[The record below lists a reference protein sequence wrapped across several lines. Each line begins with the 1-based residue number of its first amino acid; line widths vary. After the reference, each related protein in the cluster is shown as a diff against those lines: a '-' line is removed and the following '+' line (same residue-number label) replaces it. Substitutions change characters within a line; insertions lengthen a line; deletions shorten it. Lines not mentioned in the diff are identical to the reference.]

1 MSNSIPRPGE
11 KPAYLIFYIGP
22 QRRPVRVPVKPEGI
36 VIGRN
41 TSDTYVD
48 LDMTD
53 FSGSEHGVSR
63 EHVIISPKRDHFS
76 IKDLD
81 TINSTWVN
89 KKRLRPMV
97 STDLYHGD
105 VIHLAELRLEVH
117 FVYEDDLIDNLAARG
132 STKRLDEAE
141 LQQQTRPFDENP
153 QPPPFDTQ
161 VPEGHEA
168 NSGSTRRFDDEP
180 SQPEQNSG
188 NATDDLNLDAGVT
201 KRFDD

>member
-1 MSNSIPRPGE
+1 MSNLIPRPGE

-48 LDMTD
+48 VDTTD
-53 FSGSEHGVSR
+53 FNGSEHGVSR

-81 TINSTWVN
+81 TVNSTWVN
-89 KKRLRPMV
+89 KKRLRPLV
-97 STDLYHGD
+97 ATDLYHGD
-105 VIHLAELRLEVH
+105 IIHLAELRLEVH
-117 FVYEDDLIDNLAARG
+117 FVYEDDLIDNLGSRG
-132 STKRLDEAE
+132 STKRLDESE
-141 LQQQTRPFDENP
+141 LQQTTKKFDDSP
-153 QPPPFDTQ
+153 QPAPFDTQ
-161 VPEGHEA
+161 VPDELGENIGA
-168 NSGSTRRFDDEP
+168 TRRFDDEADTTT
-180 SQPEQNSG
+180 QPDEH
-188 NATDDLNLDAGVT
+188 DDLNLDAGAT